1 MAWATSVSNRR
12 NRSTEPGGLL
22 KQRDD
27 ADDISAFS
35 KKDGEGVHNS
45 FVSEPM
51 NFLRRIN
58 PFFLVFLLSSLE
70 IGIWLPEHHLLSLA
84 SGTVALTGPILLIA
98 NRQAIAA
105 ALKKERML
113 FFLLA
118 CFMGSVFLSLYFS
131 SNHKVASVFSVKYL
145 FQILIFLGI
154 FVFIARKGDEVRFS
168 FLRGLSYFAALN
180 GLLVFYEKLRGPF
193 SAQLIQFFNKS
204 TDVDWSRFS
213 GMFINPNGL
222 GAFEA
227 LAVIALVLY
236 GKRMFDKKVLVAVT
250 MLLALTGLFLSASL
264 NGVINL
270 VVFFVGYFFFFGGE
284 KLKKFRVY
292 IILFAL
298 LSFLFVHKELYRRV
312 GPLMETRW
320 DHQNFTLT
328 LHVLDSL
335 KERFNLWHVAGV
347 DIEKHKA
354 LGLGAGVFIFSH
366 SILSTVNKEPVV
378 IGSGQL
384 NAHNFEINMT
394 VSFGFLGLSI
404 FFLFVIR
411 SIFLMM
417 QRRDGS
423 GIVLFSFLFALQ
435 QIDCFL
441 DSYFPWMI
449 AFWGLMAVAICKGSV
464 SQRQNAPRCFDG
476 REKLL

>member
-1 MAWATSVSNRR
+1 M
-12 NRSTEPGGLL
+12 
-22 KQRDD
+22 
-27 ADDISAFS
+27 
-35 KKDGEGVHNS
+35 
-45 FVSEPM
+45 
-51 NFLRRIN
+51 
-58 PFFLVFLLSSLE
+58 
-70 IGIWLPEHHLLSLA
+70 
-84 SGTVALTGPILLIA
+84 LLIT
-98 NRQAIAA
+98 NKQAIVSV
-105 ALKKERML
+105 LKKEPIL

-118 CFMGSVFLSLYFS
+118 CFMGSVFLSFHFS
-131 SNHKVASVFSVKYL
+131 SNHKVSSVFSFKYL
-145 FQILIFLGI
+145 FQTLIFFGV
-154 FVFIARKGDEVRFS
+154 FVFIARKGEAARFS
-168 FLRGLSYFAALN
+168 FLRGLSYFSALN
-180 GLLVFYEKLRGPF
+180 GLLVLYEKLRGPF
-193 SAQLIQFFNKS
+193 STQLIQFFNKS

-236 GKRMFDKKVLVAVT
+236 GKSMFEKKVLFAVII
-250 MLLALTGLFLSASL
+250 LLSLTGLFLSASL

-270 VVFFVGYFFFFGGE
+270 IVFFVGYFFFFGGE

-298 LSFLFVHKELYRRV
+298 LSFFFVHKELYRRV
-312 GPLMETRW
+312 GPLIETRW

-347 DIEKHKA
+347 DIENHKV

-366 SILSTVNKEPVV
+366 SIISTVNKEPVV

-384 NAHNFEINMT
+384 NAHNFEINMA

-411 SIFLMM
+411 SLFLMM
-417 QRRDGS
+417 QRLDSS

-449 AFWGLMAVAICKGSV
+449 AFWGLMAVVICKGSM
-464 SQRQNAPRCFDG
+464 SPWQNTSRCLDR
-476 REKLL
+476 REKPL